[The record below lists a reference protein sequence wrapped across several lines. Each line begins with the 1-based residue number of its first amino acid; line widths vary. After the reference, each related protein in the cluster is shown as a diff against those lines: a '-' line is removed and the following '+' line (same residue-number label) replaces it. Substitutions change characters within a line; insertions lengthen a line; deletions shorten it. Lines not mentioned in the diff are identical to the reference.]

1 MAGEARLVAEDVH
14 LAYDGRRVVHGISLD
29 VAPGQFT
36 AVIGPNG
43 CGKSTLLRALVRL
56 LHPEQGSVRLDGTE
70 LRRMATKQVARQ
82 VGLLPQSPIA
92 PDGIAVRDL
101 VARGRFPH
109 QGMLRR
115 WSAEDEQAVA
125 EALTRTRTLDLAER
139 PVDELSG
146 GQRQRVWIAMVLAQQ
161 TPILLL
167 DEPTTFLDP
176 AHQVE
181 VLDLLAELRAHG
193 RTIVTVL
200 HDLNQ
205 AGRYADRIV
214 AVRAGRLAA
223 AGTPAE
229 VLTAERLHAI
239 FDLPCRILEDPETG
253 TPLIIPN
260 ASAHRGPVHQEN
272 AHDQVQQEHQ
282 AVGVDPLGGAGARL
296 DGMRG

>member
-1 MAGEARLVAEDVH
+1 MTDHARLVADDVH
-14 LAYDGRRVVHGISLD
+14 LAYDGKRVVHGITFE
-29 VAPGQFT
+29 VAPGQLT

-56 LHPEQGSVRLDGTE
+56 LHPEEGTVRLDGVE
-70 LRRMATKQVARQ
+70 LRRMPTKQVARQ

-115 WSAEDEQAVA
+115 WSAEDESAVA
-125 EALTRTRTLDLAER
+125 DALTRTRTRDLAER

-161 TPILLL
+161 TPIVLL

-181 VLDLLAELRAHG
+181 VLDLLTELRDHG
-193 RTIVTVL
+193 RTVVTVL

-214 AVRAGRLAA
+214 AIREGRVAA
-223 AGTPAE
+223 AGTPTA
-229 VLTAERLHAI
+229 VLTAEKLREI
-239 FDLPCRILEDPETG
+239 FELPCRILEDPETG
-253 TPLIIPN
+253 TPLIVPN
-260 ASAHRGPVHQEN
+260 ASARRGSLDKEN
-272 AHDQVQQEHQ
+272 AHELHEAPRPDGGD
-282 AVGVDPLGGAGARL
+282 AGGDPGPRL
-296 DGMRG
+296 DRMRG